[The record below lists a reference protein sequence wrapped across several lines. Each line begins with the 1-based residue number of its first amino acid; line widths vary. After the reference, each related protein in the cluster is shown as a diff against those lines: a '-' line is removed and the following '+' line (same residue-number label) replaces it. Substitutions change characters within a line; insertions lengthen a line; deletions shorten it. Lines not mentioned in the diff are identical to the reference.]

1 MRILHVLPWYVPAWR
16 YGGPVLSVH
25 GLARSAVALGHKVEV
40 FCTDADGPGH
50 LRVPLGDPTD
60 VDGVSV
66 TYFPCGSPRRL
77 YRSPSMG
84 HVLERRIAS
93 FDIVHLHGCFSWPTH
108 RAARVASAARV
119 PYVVSPR
126 GMLVPEL
133 IRRRS
138 RWSKTAWI
146 LASERTTVRRA
157 SFVHATSAREAED
170 FARLRLKHRKIVT
183 LPNGVEPE
191 PFDGDWSDV
200 RLHVRRVA
208 TRPNVLLYL
217 GRLSWKKGLDRLVDA
232 LPMIPDATLV
242 CAGPDD
248 EGLQEIL
255 EARAEGLGVRERL
268 RFLGTVTGAEKRA
281 LLASARLLLL
291 ASLGENFG
299 NVVLEAMAAGLPPVV
314 TPEVGA
320 AEVLA
325 RHGTGV
331 VVPGV
336 PRSIAEIV
344 RGLLEDPDRLA
355 RLGAAGREVARR
367 EYSWERI
374 ARRML
379 AAYGHPSQGQWRR
392 AG

>member
-25 GLARSAVALGHKVEV
+25 GLARAAVALGHKVEV

-50 LRVPLGDPTD
+50 LRVPLGEACD
-60 VDGVSV
+60 VEGVSV
-66 TYFPCGSPRRL
+66 TYFPCGRPERL
-77 YRSPSMG
+77 FRSPSMG
-84 HVLERRIAS
+84 AVLERRIAS
-93 FDIVHLHGCFSWPTH
+93 FDMVHLHGCFSWPTH
-108 RAARVASAARV
+108 KAARVASAARV
-119 PYVVSPR
+119 PYVISPR

-133 IRRRS
+133 IRKHS
-138 RWSKTAWI
+138 RWAKQAWI
-146 LASERTTVRRA
+146 LASERATVRRA

-170 FARLRLKHRKIVT
+170 FTRLGLRHRKIVT
-183 LPNGVEPE
+183 IPNGVDLE

-200 RLHVRRVA
+200 GVHVRRIA
-208 TRPNVLLYL
+208 AQPDVLLYL

-232 LPMIPDATLV
+232 LPQVPGATLV

-248 EGLQEIL
+248 EGLREPLTQ
-255 EARAEGLGVRERL
+255 RAADLGVRERL
-268 RFLGTVTGAEKRA
+268 RFLGTVTGVEKRA
-281 LLASARLLLL
+281 LLASAKLLLL

-325 RHGTGV
+325 RHGSGV
-331 VVPGV
+331 VVPGA
-336 PRSIAEIV
+336 PRAIAEVV
-344 RGLLEDPDRLA
+344 RGLLEDPDRRA

-367 EYSWERI
+367 EFSWERI

-379 AAYGHPSQGQWRR
+379 AAYGHPSQRIWRR